1 MTTKMAIM
9 KPVKEEK
16 RGLVRFD
23 LEIPARIKTT
33 FSSKEEETV
42 DLLTSDISS
51 GGAFFHTTKPLAEGT
66 DVKIDLILPIAGLC
80 KKLDEGRGRGGY
92 QSAFIKI
99 SGKVLRAESEGMAI
113 AFDEDYEISPWH
125 GGTEGTRGK
134 RREKIE
140 D

>member
-16 RGLVRFD
+16 RGLERFD

-33 FSSKEEETV
+33 FSSKEDETI

-80 KKLDEGRGRGGY
+80 KKLDEGSEQY
-92 QSAFIKI
+92 QRAFIKI

-134 RREKIE
+134 RREKRE
-140 D
+140 S

>member
-16 RGLVRFD
+16 RGLERFD
-23 LEIPARIKTT
+23 LEIPARIKTA
-33 FSSKEEETV
+33 FSSKEEETF
-42 DLLTSDISS
+42 DLLTNDISS

-92 QSAFIKI
+92 QRAFIKI

-125 GGTEGTRGK
+125 GRTESTRGK
-134 RREKIE
+134 RREKRE
-140 D
+140 S